1 MSNPLTAVNV
11 KRNHPWVFENNGE
24 VVTDS
29 LMIAEMFGKE
39 HHNVLKDIKRTIEG
53 MEQLQNTI
61 EFIEGGVDK
70 GCVRFYETQY
80 THPQNKQT
88 YSKYL
93 LNLDAFMLVTMSYTT
108 TKAMFI
114 KMKYIH
120 AFNQMKEYIQSQHLN
135 IPKTYAGA
143 LRLAADLSE
152 KNEELQLENRT
163 MKPKAAYCDIVL
175 DSTGTYTPTQIA
187 TELGI
192 RSGMKLNQILK
203 EMRIQ
208 RKVNK
213 QWVLY
218 AAYNGKGYTD
228 TNTYTFDKSDGSRG
242 SSQQLRW
249 TEKGRQFI
257 RKLLGVA
264 QGGISNE

>member
-1 MSNPLTAVNV
+1 MNNPLTAVNV

-29 LMIAEMFGKE
+29 LTIAEMFGKE
-39 HHNVLKDIKRTIEG
+39 HKNVKRDILETISKLAS
-53 MEQLQNTI
+53 LQNSVEVNELDINFNTLKFEPVEYRDNRNRI
-61 EFIEGGVDK
+61 QE
-70 GCVRFYETQY
+70 
-80 THPQNKQT
+80 
-88 YSKYL
+88 KYIV
-93 LNLDAFMLVTMSYTT
+93 NFDAFMLVTMSYTT
-108 TKAMFI
+108 QKAMLI

-120 AFNQMKEYIQSQHLN
+120 AFNQMKAYIQSQHLN

-218 AAYNGKGYTD
+218 AEYNGKGYTD
-228 TNTYTFDKSDGSRG
+228 TSTYTFDKSDGSRG

-257 RKLLGVA
+257 HKLLGVA
-264 QGGISNE
+264 QSGASNG

>member
-1 MSNPLTAVNV
+1 
-11 KRNHPWVFENNGE
+11 
-24 VVTDS
+24 
-29 LMIAEMFGKE
+29 
-39 HHNVLKDIKRTIEG
+39 
-53 MEQLQNTI
+53 
-61 EFIEGGVDK
+61 
-70 GCVRFYETQY
+70 
-80 THPQNKQT
+80 
-88 YSKYL
+88 
-93 LNLDAFMLVTMSYTT
+93 
-108 TKAMFI
+108 
-114 KMKYIH
+114 
-120 AFNQMKEYIQSQHLN
+120 MKEYIQTLQLN
-135 IPKTYAGA
+135 VPKTYAGA

-203 EMRIQ
+203 EMGIQ

-218 AAYNGKGYTD
+218 AEYNGKGYTD
-228 TNTYTFDKSDGSRG
+228 TSTYTFDKSDGSRG

-249 TEKGRQFI
+249 KEKGRQFI
-257 RKLLGVA
+257 HKLLGVA
-264 QGGISNE
+264 QSGASNE

>member
-1 MSNPLTAVNV
+1 M
-11 KRNHPWVFENNGE
+11 
-24 VVTDS
+24 
-29 LMIAEMFGKE
+29 
-39 HHNVLKDIKRTIEG
+39 
-53 MEQLQNTI
+53 
-61 EFIEGGVDK
+61 
-70 GCVRFYETQY
+70 
-80 THPQNKQT
+80 
-88 YSKYL
+88 
-93 LNLDAFMLVTMSYTT
+93 
-108 TKAMFI
+108 KA
-114 KMKYIH
+114 
-120 AFNQMKEYIQSQHLN
+120 YIQSQHLN

-163 MKPKAAYCDIVL
+163 MKPKAEYCAIVL

-218 AAYNGKGYTD
+218 AEYNGKGYTD
-228 TNTYTFDKSDGSRG
+228 TSTYTFDKEIMDVVSR
-242 SSQQLRW
+242 LRSLQDKGIKV
-249 TEKGRQFI
+249 EK
-257 RKLLGVA
+257 
-264 QGGISNE
+264 

>member
-1 MSNPLTAVNV
+1 MNNQLTAVNV

-29 LMIAEMFGKE
+29 LVVAEMFAKRHDNVKRDILETISKLDELKQSEEVKE
-39 HHNVLKDIKRTIEG
+39 LGIDFSSLKFEECHYKADNGQLYIQYVL
-53 MEQLQNTI
+53 N
-61 EFIEGGVDK
+61 F
-70 GCVRFYETQY
+70 
-80 THPQNKQT
+80 
-88 YSKYL
+88 
-93 LNLDAFMLVTMSYTT
+93 DAFMLVTMSYTT
-108 TKAMFI
+108 QKAMLI
-114 KMKYIH
+114 KMKYINE
-120 AFNQMKEYIQSQHLN
+120 FNRMKEYIQSQQLN

-152 KNEELQLENRT
+152 KNEELQLENKT
-163 MKPKAAYCDIVL
+163 MQPKAEYCDIVL

-203 EMRIQ
+203 EMGIQ

-218 AAYNGKGYTD
+218 AEYNGKGYTD
-228 TNTYTFDKSDGSRG
+228 TSTYTFDKSDGSRG

-249 TEKGRQFI
+249 TEKGRKFI
-257 RKLLGVA
+257 HNLLGVA
-264 QGGISNE
+264 QGGVANE